1 MDILHQGSKM
11 SLRSRE
17 SEFVKKDLWRASAEG
32 HPSDR
37 ATVDADTLAQKSTEN
52 HPGPK
57 VALDPS
63 RSKPHKFNAQSFIKY
78 SRVADYLRLSSR
90 R

>member
-1 MDILHQGSKM
+1 MDLLHQGSKM

-37 ATVDADTLAQKSTEN
+37 ATFDADTLAQKSTEN
-52 HPGPK
+52 NPGPK

-63 RSKPHKFNAQSFIKY
+63 RSKPHNAQSFIKY